1 MKDLFL
7 FLDALPA
14 DAVPYLIIK
23 LTFVFS
29 YLIGSLSFSI
39 ICARLMGLPDPRSI
53 GSGNAGATNML
64 RTGNKLAAALTLI
77 GDLLKGV
84 LPVFMASHYS
94 QDIQVIS
101 AAMLGVFFG
110 HLYPLYFGFK
120 GGKGVATSV
129 GILIGLHWPL
139 GLSMAG
145 LWLGTL
151 AITRVSSLAALITA
165 AISPIATYF
174 WLGKDFAITVMI
186 IAILQFWT
194 HRSNIQRLLSHKE
207 PTV

>member
-7 FLDALPA
+7 FLDAFPA
-14 DAVPYLIIK
+14 ALMAYLIIK
-23 LTFVFS
+23 LIFVLS

-39 ICARLMGLPDPRSI
+39 ICARLMGLPDPRST

-64 RTGNKLAAALTLI
+64 RTGNKLAAALTLM

-84 LPVFMASHYS
+84 LPVFMVTHYS
-94 QDIQVIS
+94 QDIRIIG
-101 AAMLGVFFG
+101 AAMLGVFLG

-129 GILIGLHWPL
+129 GILMGLHWPL
-139 GLSMAG
+139 GLSMAS

-151 AITRVSSLAALITA
+151 AITRVSSLAALLTA
-165 AISPIATYF
+165 AISPLATYLY
-174 WLGKDFAITVMI
+174 LGKDLAVFLMI

-194 HRSNIQRLLSHKE
+194 HRSNIQRLLNHQE
-207 PTV
+207 PKV